1 MNRPATP
8 FGSLI
13 AAAGGVLI
21 ELAYLTMPVATV
33 PLIGSITAPALA
45 SEASY
50 SGSLALLHLVPI
62 TAAIII
68 GIGLWLRLGNLSRAV
83 ARIAAVGILGCSLL
97 AALAYLVPFNS
108 LNNDIQSSWVS
119 MFGIDATSFTGIGFW
134 VALLGTIAA
143 ASGAIIDLARARV
156 VGGD

>member
-1 MNRPATP
+1 
-8 FGSLI
+8 LE
-13 AAAGGVLI
+13 GVLI

-50 SGSLALLHLVPI
+50 SGSLAL
-62 TAAIII
+62 
-68 GIGLWLRLGNLSRAV
+68 RKLSIAV
-83 ARIAAVGILGCSLL
+83 ARIATLGILGCSLL

-156 VGGD
+156 VAGD